1 MSRNEIR
8 RITCP
13 QCGAESDFVVWS
25 SVNTGMD
32 PAQKEKVLDRSLFQ
46 FTCPECGE
54 VATVDHSFLYHDV
67 EQRLM
72 LYMVKEEETFR
83 EAVDFFTSDLQVE
96 EKDPE
101 KALLAR
107 ALNDAQKEYVQRIIF
122 NINQLE
128 EKIRVFDAGR
138 DDRVIELL
146 KVFFQN
152 RIMSEQPQLGDVE
165 LYYADDEGKDVF
177 VVIGM
182 EGPLGSL
189 EIPEELYQETVDNFG
204 GQMADLRARQD
215 LIVDEKWAME
225 VIKAVSA
232 PGNRS

>member
-1 MSRNEIR
+1 MGFTYEKKTAAAGPFIEI
-8 RITCP
+8 
-13 QCGAESDFVVWS
+13 
-25 SVNTGMD
+25 TGYEGEAPSLTVPD
-32 PAQKEKVLDRSLFQ
+32 EIEGLPVRSIGNHALADRSDVREITLPRTLKTLHLFAFQ
-46 FTCPECGE
+46 
-54 VATVDHSFLYHDV
+54 
-67 EQRLM
+67 
-72 LYMVKEEETFR
+72 
-83 EAVDFFTSDLQVE
+83 
-96 EKDPE
+96 
-101 KALLAR
+101 
-107 ALNDAQKEYVQRIIF
+107 NDA
-122 NINQLE
+122 NL

-225 VIKAVSA
+225 VIKAVSV

>member
-8 RITCP
+8 RI
-13 QCGAESDFVVWS
+13 
-25 SVNTGMD
+25 
-32 PAQKEKVLDRSLFQ
+32 
-46 FTCPECGE
+46 TCPECGE

-83 EAVDFFTSDLQVE
+83 EAV
-96 EKDPE
+96 
-101 KALLAR
+101 
-107 ALNDAQKEYVQRIIF
+107 
-122 NINQLE
+122 

-152 RIMSEQPQLGDVE
+152 RIMSEQPQLG
-165 LYYADDEGKDVF
+165 
-177 VVIGM
+177 
-182 EGPLGSL
+182 
-189 EIPEELYQETVDNFG
+189 
-204 GQMADLRARQD
+204 QD

-225 VIKAVSA
+225 VIKAVSV